1 MREKEREGREGGRGV
16 VYKTREEGRKG
27 GRVFKCVRARNQI
40 LLRKKESGKLE
51 EM

>member
-1 MREKEREGREGGRGV
+1 MSYIRR
-16 VYKTREEGRKG
+16 GRKG